1 MPCSNMLMLQQ
12 NMHQN
17 YQASQRL
24 NSSRFWVVASLN
36 QNTRHTKM
44 KCSRRVSDF
53 TKRVGALKG
62 AFGEIQEGLKEGFK
76 EASRG
81 LQRTLKEALGGL

>member
-1 MPCSNMLMLQQ
+1 
-12 NMHQN
+12 
-17 YQASQRL
+17 
-24 NSSRFWVVASLN
+24 
-36 QNTRHTKM
+36 M

-76 EASRG
+76 EAFKRASKDFKGGFRG
-81 LQRTLKEALGGL
+81 TLKGSFKKNLTQE